1 MNDVRRYVAQH
12 ERDCWEELRRF
23 TDARI
28 ALGHAGAS
36 MPTAE
41 LLRFSLAHAQA
52 RDAVHLP
59 LDKTLVRSQLE
70 DLGLDVVDV
79 HSDAP
84 DRHTFLTRPDLGR
97 RLCEESRTKL
107 QDLAF
112 KGCCVQSQESECADS
127 DLCSEAKSAS
137 APDIVFVVGDG
148 LSAKAVHR
156 QAVALLRE
164 TMPYMRR
171 LGLAVAPIV
180 LAEQCRVAL
189 GDEIAQLL
197 HARLVAML
205 IGERPGLSSPDSLGV
220 YLTYAPHI
228 GSLDSERNCLSNIR
242 PEGLPHPR
250 AAFKLAWLVESALAI
265 AATGTALK
273 DQSDDSRQWLTLR
286 PMTGIQ

>member
-1 MNDVRRYVAQH
+1 MNEVGRHIPQH

-59 LDKTLVRSQLE
+59 LDKTLVRNQLE
-70 DLGLDVVDV
+70 DLGLEVIDV
-79 HSDAP
+79 HSDAF

-97 RLCEESRTKL
+97 RLCEESRMRL
-107 QDLAF
+107 QEMRL
-112 KGCCVQSQESECADS
+112 
-127 DLCSEAKSAS
+127 S

-220 YLTYAPHI
+220 YLTHAPHV

-242 PEGLPHPR
+242 PEGLPYPR

-273 DQSDDSRQWLTLR
+273 DQSDDSRQWLKLR